1 MGIVKETFPSYF
13 STSPILEERC
23 QDAPSTD
30 IGELACEWR
39 NINTIVETMKMSG
52 RGFNEALAALLVFCR
67 KAQEIMSSTASNY
80 DVSRLQLGIT
90 VATCSMLIAFMSSF
104 QILQAFKIEGLIFT
118 TISISYAAMMI
129 ASSYV
134 EEEQQFWYWALEAW
148 LLSLYIKEYS
158 LTLTNRLS
166 LSNDV

>member
-1 MGIVKETFPSYF
+1 
-13 STSPILEERC
+13 
-23 QDAPSTD
+23 
-30 IGELACEWR
+30 
-39 NINTIVETMKMSG
+39 
-52 RGFNEALAALLVFCR
+52 
-67 KAQEIMSSTASNY
+67 MSSTASNY